1 MRPAISPPIA
11 VRSHSRA
18 GCRSREIMHPR
29 WAGIALFGVALPSGR
44 PGACHSRGP
53 HQRARRAD
61 RDRRLPGGW
70 HARRQR
76 RHPGACSCAASMRKA
91 PPACSCRR
99 HRGGLL
105 ALSAE
110 RMHHAL
116 GIAGSMGAGLMAA
129 QEGAMVERLHAGRAL
144 LARLISQ
151 RVGPE
156 KKCIHPGHVVA
167 R

>member
-1 MRPAISPPIA
+1 
-11 VRSHSRA
+11 
-18 GCRSREIMHPR
+18 
-29 WAGIALFGVALPSGR
+29 
-44 PGACHSRGP
+44 
-53 HQRARRAD
+53 
-61 RDRRLPGGW
+61 
-70 HARRQR
+70 
-76 RHPGACSCAASMRKA
+76 MRKA